1 MKLRTLPVFLAF
13 LAMGFG
19 DAVGPFVSLAK
30 SEFQLSNSVASLI
43 PFVGFSMFGLL
54 SIPMGLVQDKRGKKF
69 VLLLGLVVAL
79 VGLLNATFAVSSF
92 TGFLITILL
101 MGAGAAIL
109 QVAGNPFMR
118 DVSEEGKY
126 SRNLSLAQFVKAIG
140 SLSGPLIPVMAARWF
155 GASWKVI
162 FPIYAVAIL
171 ITLLAVSGLKVEEK
185 RSKDRPA
192 TLGSCLKLL
201 GNGYVF
207 AMVAA
212 IFLYVGAE
220 VCVSSG
226 IPLFLKE
233 SYQVDVNKVGLL
245 GTGLFFLA
253 LTIGRFS
260 GGVILNWM
268 SARKFFI
275 ATSFVSILALAGLFV
290 PDRTVAV
297 VSFFLAG
304 LGFANIFPLAF
315 SLTVESLPQFTNELS
330 GLMVTAIVGGA
341 ILPPLMGLVSDRS
354 SVLIGFLVPMA
365 AILYITWTAFLNATP
380 RVREVK

>member
-1 MKLRTLPVFLAF
+1 
-13 LAMGFG
+13 
-19 DAVGPFVSLAK
+19 
-30 SEFQLSNSVASLI
+30 
-43 PFVGFSMFGLL
+43 L
-54 SIPMGLVQDKRGKKF
+54 SIPVGLFQDKRGKKF
-69 VLLLGLVVAL
+69 VLLMGLAVAL

-92 TGFLITILL
+92 PGFLVTILL
-101 MGAGAAIL
+101 LGAGAAIL

-140 SLSGPLIPVMAARWF
+140 SLSGPLIPVAAARWF

-171 ITLLAVSGLKVEEK
+171 VTLLAVSGLKVDEK

-192 TLGSCLKLL
+192 TLASCLKLL

-220 VCVSSG
+220 VSVSSG

-233 SYQVDVNKVGLL
+233 SYRIDVNSVGLL

-275 ATSFVSILALAGLFV
+275 VTSLVSILALAGLFV
-290 PDRTVAV
+290 PNRTVAV
-297 VSFFLAG
+297 ASFFVAG

-354 SVLIGFLVPMA
+354 SVQIGFLVPMA
-365 AILYITWTAFLNATP
+365 AIMYITWTAFLNAKP
-380 RVREVK
+380 RPQEAK

>member
-1 MKLRTLPVFLAF
+1 
-13 LAMGFG
+13 
-19 DAVGPFVSLAK
+19 
-30 SEFQLSNSVASLI
+30 
-43 PFVGFSMFGLL
+43 
-54 SIPMGLVQDKRGKKF
+54 
-69 VLLLGLVVAL
+69 
-79 VGLLNATFAVSSF
+79 
-92 TGFLITILL
+92 
-101 MGAGAAIL
+101 
-109 QVAGNPFMR
+109 
-118 DVSEEGKY
+118 
-126 SRNLSLAQFVKAIG
+126 VKAIG
-140 SLSGPLIPVMAARWF
+140 SLSGPLIPVAAARWF

-171 ITLLAVSGLKVEEK
+171 VTLLAVSGLKVDEK

-192 TLGSCLKLL
+192 TLASCLKLL

-220 VCVSSG
+220 VSVSSG

-233 SYQVDVNKVGLL
+233 SYRIDVNSVGLL

-275 ATSFVSILALAGLFV
+275 VTSLVSILALAGLFV
-290 PDRTVAV
+290 PNRTVAV
-297 VSFFLAG
+297 ASFFVAG

-354 SVLIGFLVPMA
+354 SVQIGFLVPMA
-365 AILYITWTAFLNATP
+365 AIMYITWTAFLNAKP
-380 RVREVK
+380 RPQEAK